1 MSETNEPVASDSASV
16 GTGLAWGVKDT
27 FVRYITTMPGGSA
40 TTSGDATTTR
50 DGSFYFTTADQ
61 SGFDTTTLTGTI
73 KFSGRVNF
81 VGHFGALS
89 VSLVDPWVTFDGDG
103 GSLSVEWGTGPES
116 RSEIVR
122 IAPDTPVAAGS
133 VLAWRAAETVLSPAA
148 VAQFNGVYRDGE
160 PFAPLAIRVLR

>member
-1 MSETNEPVASDSASV
+1 MSETIASTGESPSI
-16 GTGLAWGVKDT
+16 GTGLAWGVKDS
-27 FVRYITTMPGGSA
+27 FLRYITTMPGGSP

-50 DGSFYFTTADQ
+50 DGSFYFATADQ
-61 SGFDTTTLTGTI
+61 SGFDTTALTGTI
-73 KFSGRVNF
+73 KFSGRINF

-89 VSLVDPWVTFDGDG
+89 VSLVDPWLILDSEG

-122 IAPDTPVAAGS
+122 VIPDAPVAAGS
-133 VLAWRAAETVLSPAA
+133 VLAWRAAETFLSPLA
-148 VAQFNGVYRDGE
+148 VAQFNSVYRAGE